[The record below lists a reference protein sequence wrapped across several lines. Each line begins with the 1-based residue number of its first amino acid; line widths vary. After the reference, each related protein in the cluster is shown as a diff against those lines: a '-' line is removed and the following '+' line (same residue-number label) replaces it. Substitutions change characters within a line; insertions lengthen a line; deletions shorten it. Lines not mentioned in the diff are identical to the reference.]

1 MENNPF
7 FDVTSIEQFSRTDIE
22 SVLSLA
28 GKYLKEGIPNTVL
41 AGKVVGSLFFEPS
54 TRTRL
59 SFATAVS
66 RLGGSVVGFDNA
78 ESTSVAKGESLSD
91 TIRMV
96 DGYVDLIVIRHPE
109 AGSALKAAEVAAR
122 PVINAGDGAHQ
133 HPTQTILDLFTM
145 MQSQGTLDGLK
156 VAFVGDLKYGRV
168 PHSTAKA
175 LALFPTTQ
183 QYWVAPKNLAMPDD
197 VRAYVQ
203 EKGVHVTEVE
213 DLQSVL
219 SQVDIVMMTRV
230 QKERFVDVA
239 EYECVKDVYILQP
252 EMLTQVKSNL
262 RILHPLPRLYE
273 IPTSIDA
280 LPYAYYFQQASFGVP
295 VRAALISL
303 MMQSKR

>member
-28 GKYLKEGIPNTVL
+28 RQYLTNGIPNTVL

-59 SFATAVS
+59 SFATAVH
-66 RLGGSVVGFDNA
+66 RLGGSVVGFDTA
-78 ESTSVAKGESLSD
+78 EATSIAKGESLTD

-96 DGYVDLIVIRHPE
+96 DGYVDIIVMRHPD
-109 AGSALKAAEVAAR
+109 AGSASVAAEVAKN
-122 PVINAGDGAHQ
+122 PVVNAGDGAHQ
-133 HPTQTILDLFTM
+133 HPTQTLLDLFAM

-168 PHSTAKA
+168 PHSTARA
-175 LALFPTTQ
+175 LALFPTTH
-183 QYWVAPKNLAMPDD
+183 QYWVAPKNLAMPDE
-197 VRAYVQ
+197 VREYVHQ
-203 EKGVHVTEVE
+203 KGVEVTEVE
-213 DLQSVL
+213 DLQSIL
-219 SQVDIVMMTRV
+219 PQVDIVMMTRV
-230 QKERFVDVA
+230 QKERFTDVA
-239 EYECVKDVYILQP
+239 EYERVKDVYILTP
-252 EMLTQVKSNL
+252 EMLQQVKSNL

-273 IPTSIDA
+273 IPTSVDV

-295 VRAALISL
+295 VRAALLSL
-303 MMQSKR
+303 IINSKR